1 MSLPVFPLMPSV
13 ALAPAAP
20 IGGAAAC
27 PVAAKWAALRATL
40 AKLEASQP
48 PRPVAPPAPAPI
60 DPAAVAARH
69 ALARAHSAFFDARAA
84 KYALR
89 DDYRP
94 QAGRFAQLRAAILR
108 CREARAA
115 YAAAATA
122 FHASP
127 AGAALQAAR
136 AKYPRF

>member
-1 MSLPVFPLMPSV
+1 MLSLV
-13 ALAPAAP
+13 LAPAAP
-20 IGGAAAC
+20 TVGAAAGQ
-27 PVAAKWAALRATL
+27 VAGKLAALQATL
-40 AKLEASQP
+40 ARLAAKYP
-48 PRPVAPPAPAPI
+48 PRPVAVPAPAPAPI
-60 DPAAVAARH
+60 DPATTAVRH
-69 ALARAHSAFFDARAA
+69 ALARAHSAMFDARAA

-94 QAGRFAQLRAAILR
+94 QAGRFARLRAAITR
-108 CREARAA
+108 CQQAHAA
-115 YAAAATA
+115 YATAATA

>member
-1 MSLPVFPLMPSV
+1 MSLPASLLMPSV
-13 ALAPAAP
+13 AIAPAAP
-20 IGGAAAC
+20 VVGAAAG
-27 PVAAKWAALRATL
+27 KLAALHATL
-40 AKLEASQP
+40 ARLEAKQP
-48 PRPVAPPAPAPI
+48 PRPVVAPAPAPI

-94 QAGRFAQLRAAILR
+94 QPGRFARLRAAIIR
-108 CREARAA
+108 CRDAHAA
-115 YAAAATA
+115 YRNAATA

>member
-1 MSLPVFPLMPSV
+1 MLSV
-13 ALAPAAP
+13 AIAPAVP
-20 IGGAAAC
+20 VVGAAGGQ
-27 PVAAKWAALRATL
+27 VAAKLAALQATL
-40 AKLEASQP
+40 ARLAAKYQ
-48 PRPVAPPAPAPI
+48 PRPVLVPAPAPI

-89 DDYRP
+89 DDYRTRP
-94 QAGRFAQLRAAILR
+94 GRFAQLRAAIIR
-108 CREARAA
+108 CHEAQAS
-115 YAAAATA
+115 YQAAAAA